1 MSTIPN
7 NLLEIANDAW
17 LTLPYGVRDILK
29 QSNWVAGFCE
39 GYKSQLATDGRE
51 EDKNDLSWRADAIKF
66 GKERDALQS
75 SLKEK
80 DGRISGLVFACE
92 QWEKKYD
99 ALENKLEELKAENE
113 RLKGLIEDAYTVG
126 YDNSSFAHDSNLQEQ
141 YDPPQTWQQF
151 KTENNL

>member
-51 EDKNDLSWRADAIKF
+51 QDRLIENMRIEIGLRDKAVEIL
-66 GKERDALQS
+66 ES

-80 DGRISGLVFACE
+80 EKECE
-92 QWEKKYD
+92 KLADQRAYYY
-99 ALENKLEELKAENE
+99 LETLEQSKQIEELKAENE
-113 RLKGLIEDAYTVG
+113 RLKDELDLIFDK
-126 YDNSSFAHDSNLQEQ
+126 DK
-141 YDPPQTWQQF
+141 P
-151 KTENNL
+151 